1 MGRTWLALA
10 AAALAACSPA
20 GPDGGCTAIGSPVGI
35 GLDIAP
41 ADAARV
47 STAALRICWDGACRT
62 AEPVLAPS
70 GSAMPGDCD
79 AGDPD
84 APCAASASPTGGKHG
99 FADVPQLP
107 ETPVQVTVTLR
118 DASGARLLERTATV
132 TPKRTYPNGPDC
144 GSGGPQA
151 QLKVSGGLLRG

>member
-1 MGRTWLALA
+1 MGRTWLVLA

-20 GPDGGCTAIGSPVGI
+20 GPEGGCTAIGSPSGV

-47 STAALRICWDGACRT
+47 STAALKICWNGACRT
-62 AEPVLAPS
+62 AAPALAPS
-70 GSAMPGDCD
+70 SGTVPDDCD

-99 FADVPQLP
+99 FADVPELP

-118 DASGARLLERTATV
+118 DASGARLLERTVTV
-132 TPKRTYPNGPDC
+132 TPKPTRPNGPDC
-144 GSGGPQA
+144 DAGGPQA
-151 QLKVSGGLLRG
+151 RLKVSGGLLRG